1 MSHHHS
7 NVEVLSKSNMGH
19 VGLCIDCGN
28 YQLSYGNMLLYF
40 NEKSLRRFVAA
51 LKKVDPSFIFKMP
64 EGDRVLLTTQCQSVI
79 MTLKESEL
87 DDIIMMVEEA
97 IITLEINKVVLQ

>member
-7 NVEVLSKSNMGH
+7 KVEVLSKSSMGH
-19 VGLCIDCGN
+19 VGVCIDCGN

-64 EGDRVLLTTQCQSVI
+64 EGNRVLLTTQCQSVI

-87 DDIIMMVEEA
+87 DDMIMMVEEA

>member
-19 VGLCIDCGN
+19 VGVCLDCGN

-51 LKKVDPSFIFKMP
+51 LKKVDSSFIFKTP

-87 DDIIMMVEEA
+87 EEVIMMVEEA
-97 IITLEINKVVLQ
+97 IISLEINKVVMQ